1 MSDIVES
8 TRVFP
13 EQLRKSVDAS
23 RFAWESTEELEPL
36 EAIIGQDRAVRA
48 IGFGVDID
56 SEGYNIFA
64 VGPPGSGR
72 TTAVRQFLERRAAE
86 RPQPDEWC
94 YVHNFQDPRRPKA
107 LSLAPGRAATLR
119 DGMEEVIEQLEQEIP
134 RAFEG
139 EFYEQKRREI
149 LLGFQERQQELL
161 HQLERY
167 LNERNFALIRGQ
179 MGLAIAPVVDGQVL
193 SAEEYEQL
201 APEQKRVFESH
212 RPQLQEQYDK
222 TMRQTRELDRERR
235 QSIEKLKTE
244 MAGFVA
250 DQVMEELI
258 ETFADNQ
265 GVAEYLKAVRDDIVQ
280 HADEFMP
287 GGKEDPQAF
296 LMQRLGVTPST
307 RTRYTVNMLT
317 SDCGETC
324 APIVIEDNPTY
335 HNLIGRIEHRS
346 QFGAMFTD
354 FTQIRAGT
362 LHRANGGYLVA
373 EAKNVLA
380 NPLAWDAL
388 KRALRSKRIKIEEI
402 AQFYGLVA
410 TVTLEPEP
418 IPLDIKVVLIGDER
432 LYQLLYALDE
442 DFRELFKVKAE
453 FALRADLDDDLAD
466 SYVRFIGD
474 LCRREGLPAF
484 ASDAAA
490 RVIEE
495 TSRYAEDQ
503 EKATVR
509 MAQVADLIREAAYW
523 ARQAGHAP
531 VSAEDVRK
539 AIDERVTRQEAAA
552 ERYRKSIAEGSI
564 FIDTQGEV
572 VGQINGL
579 SIVQAGN
586 FAFGI
591 PSRVTARTFMGR
603 SGIASIDREV
613 KMSGPI
619 HDKGQLI
626 LSSYLASHFAQDQSL
641 TLSASLTFEQLYS
654 GVEGDSASS
663 TELYALLS
671 SLADVPIKQNLAVT
685 GSVNQL
691 GQVQPIGGV
700 NAKIEGFYDVCR
712 EAGLTGDQGVLIP
725 RANLRNLMLRE
736 DVVEAVREGKFHI
749 YAVSRVEEGIEL
761 LTGVPAGEADK
772 DGEYPEGTIYAR
784 VRAKL
789 KKYAANIRKTSKD
802 EEVNNHLAPE
812 ESDGSDQDSEQP
824 NPT

>member
-1 MSDIVES
+1 MSDILKAS
-8 TRVFP
+8 RVPP
-13 EQLRKSVDAS
+13 EQLRKWIDAS
-23 RFAWESTEELEPL
+23 RFAWESTDELAPL
-36 EAIIGQDRAVRA
+36 EAIIGQDRAVGA

-72 TTAVRQFLERRAAE
+72 TTAVRQFLTRRAAE

-94 YVHNFQDPRRPKA
+94 YVHNFQDPRRPNA
-107 LSLAPGRAATLR
+107 LSLAPGRSGVLR

-134 RAFEG
+134 RTFEG
-139 EFYEQKRREI
+139 EFYEQRRREI
-149 LLGFQERQQELL
+149 LLDFQERQQELL
-161 HQLERY
+161 HQLEEY
-167 LNERNFALIRGQ
+167 LNERDFALIRGQ

-201 APEQKRVFESH
+201 DPEQKRVFESH

-222 TMRQTRELDRERR
+222 TMRETRELDRERR
-235 QSIEKLKTE
+235 RSIENLKTE

-250 DQVMEELI
+250 DQVMEEI
-258 ETFADNQ
+258 MDTFSDNS
-265 GVAEYLKAVRDDIVQ
+265 GVSEYLKAVRDDIIQ
-280 HADEFMP
+280 HADDFMP
-287 GGKEDPQAF
+287 GEEKDPQAI
-296 LMQRLGVTPST
+296 LMQRMGATPST
-307 RTRYTVNMLT
+307 RTRYTVNALS
-317 SDCGETC
+317 SDCEDVC

-335 HNLIGRIEHRS
+335 HNLVGRIEHRT

-354 FTQIRAGT
+354 FTQIRAGA

-373 EAKNVLA
+373 EAKNVLS

-388 KRALRSKRIKIEEI
+388 KRALRNRRIKMEEMS
-402 AQFYGLVA
+402 QFYGLLA

-453 FALRADLDDDLAD
+453 FALRADLDDGLAD
-466 SYVRFIGD
+466 SYARFIGD
-474 LCRREGLPAF
+474 LCRRESLPAF
-484 ASDAAA
+484 VPDAAA

-495 TSRYAEDQ
+495 ASRYADDQ
-503 EKATVR
+503 EKVTVR

-523 ARQAGHAP
+523 ARQSDHES
-531 VSAEDVRK
+531 VKAEDVRK
-539 AIDERVTRQEAAA
+539 AIDERMTRQEAAA
-552 ERYRKSIAEGSI
+552 ERYRESIAQGSI

-579 SIVQAGN
+579 SIIQAGN

-626 LSSYLASHFAQDQSL
+626 LSSYLASHFAQDQAL

-671 SLADVPIKQNLAVT
+671 SLAEVPIKQNLAVT

-712 EAGLTGDQGVLIP
+712 ETGLTGDQGVLIP
-725 RANLRNLMLRE
+725 KANLRNLMLRE

-749 YAVSRVEEGIEL
+749 HAVSRVEEGIEL
-761 LTGVPAGEADK
+761 LTGVPAGEGDEN
-772 DGEYPEGTIYAR
+772 GEYPKGTIYAKAR
-784 VRAKL
+784 AKLQEYAAKL
-789 KKYAANIRKTSKD
+789 KKNSK
-802 EEVNNHLAPE
+802 EQEVTNHLADE
-812 ESDGSDQDSEQP
+812 QAGGSDQAKGEAD
-824 NPT
+824 

>member
-1 MSDIVES
+1 MSDILKAS
-8 TRVFP
+8 RVPP
-13 EQLRKSVDAS
+13 EQLRKWIDAS
-23 RFAWESTEELEPL
+23 RFAWESTDELAPL
-36 EAIIGQDRAVRA
+36 EAIIGQDRAVGA

-72 TTAVRQFLERRAAE
+72 TTAVRQFLTRRAGE

-94 YVHNFQDPRRPKA
+94 YVHNFQDPRRPNA
-107 LSLAPGRAATLR
+107 LSLAPGRSGVLR

-134 RAFEG
+134 RTFEG
-139 EFYEQKRREI
+139 EFYEQRRREI
-149 LLGFQERQQELL
+149 LLDFQERQQELL
-161 HQLERY
+161 HQLEEY
-167 LNERNFALIRGQ
+167 LNERDFALIRGQ

-201 APEQKRVFESH
+201 DPEQKRVFESH

-222 TMRQTRELDRERR
+222 TMRETRELDRERR
-235 QSIEKLKTE
+235 RSIENLKTE

-250 DQVMEELI
+250 DQGMEEI
-258 ETFADNQ
+258 MDTFSDNS
-265 GVAEYLKAVRDDIVQ
+265 GVSEYLKAVRDDIIQ
-280 HADEFMP
+280 HADDFMP
-287 GGKEDPQAF
+287 GEEKDPQAI
-296 LMQRLGVTPST
+296 LMQRMGATPST
-307 RTRYTVNMLT
+307 RTRYTVNALS
-317 SDCGETC
+317 SDCEDVC

-335 HNLIGRIEHRS
+335 HNLVGRIEHRT

-354 FTQIRAGT
+354 FTQIRAGA

-373 EAKNVLA
+373 EAKNVLS

-388 KRALRSKRIKIEEI
+388 KRALRNRRIKMEEMS
-402 AQFYGLVA
+402 QFYGLLA

-453 FALRADLDDDLAD
+453 FALRADLDDGLAD
-466 SYVRFIGD
+466 SYARFIGD
-474 LCRREGLPAF
+474 LCRRESLPAF
-484 ASDAAA
+484 VPDAAA

-495 TSRYAEDQ
+495 ASRYADDQ
-503 EKATVR
+503 EKVTVR

-523 ARQAGHAP
+523 ARQSDHES
-531 VSAEDVRK
+531 VKAEDVRK
-539 AIDERVTRQEAAA
+539 AIDERMTRQEAAA
-552 ERYRKSIAEGSI
+552 ERYRESIAQGSI

-579 SIVQAGN
+579 SIIQAGN

-626 LSSYLASHFAQDQSL
+626 LSSYLASHFAQDQAL

-671 SLADVPIKQNLAVT
+671 SLAEVAIKQNLAVT

-712 EAGLTGDQGVLIP
+712 ETGLTGDQGVLIP
-725 RANLRNLMLRE
+725 KANLRNLMLRE

-749 YAVSRVEEGIEL
+749 HAVSRVEEGIEL
-761 LTGVPAGEADK
+761 LTGVPAGEGDEN
-772 DGEYPEGTIYAR
+772 GEYPKGTIYAKAR
-784 VRAKL
+784 AKLQEYAAKL
-789 KKYAANIRKTSKD
+789 KKNSK
-802 EEVNNHLAPE
+802 EQEVTNHLADE
-812 ESDGSDQDSEQP
+812 QAGGSDQAKGEAD
-824 NPT
+824 

>member
-1 MSDIVES
+1 MSNILASFEVAPD
-8 TRVFP
+8 
-13 EQLRKSVDAS
+13 QLRAQIDPL
-23 RFAWESTEELEPL
+23 RFAWQSSEELEPL
-36 EAIIGQDRAVRA
+36 DAIIGQDRAVGA
-48 IGFGVDID
+48 IGFGVEIG

-64 VGPPGSGR
+64 VGPAGSGR
-72 TTAVRQFLERRAAE
+72 TTAIRQYLARRAAE
-86 RPQPDEWC
+86 RAQPDEWC
-94 YVHNFQDPRRPKA
+94 YVHNFEDPRRPRA
-107 LSLAPGRAATLR
+107 LSLAPGRATTLR
-119 DGMEEVIEQLEQEIP
+119 DGMAEVVEQLEQEIP

-139 EFYEQKRREI
+139 EFYEQRRREI
-149 LLGFQERQQELL
+149 LLNFQQRQQEMLR
-161 HQLERY
+161 QLEQY

-179 MGLAIAPVVDGQVL
+179 MGLAIAPIVDGQVL

-201 APEQKRVFESH
+201 DAEQKRAFESH

-222 TMRQTRELDRERR
+222 TMRQTRELDRDRR
-235 QSIEKLKTE
+235 RSIEKLKTE

-250 DQVMEELI
+250 DQVMEDLQEA
-258 ETFADNQ
+258 FADNAI
-265 GVAEYLKAVRDDIVQ
+265 VLTYLQAVRDDIIQ

-287 GGKEDPQAF
+287 KEEQDPQAL
-296 LMQRLGVTPST
+296 LMSQMGSGATT
-307 RTRYTVNMLT
+307 RTRYTVNVLT
-317 SDCGETC
+317 ADCADGC

-335 HNLIGRIEHRS
+335 QNLVGRIEHRS

-354 FTQIRAGT
+354 FTQIRSGA

-373 EAKNVLA
+373 EAKDILS
-380 NPLAWDAL
+380 NPLAWEAL
-388 KRALRSKRIKIEEI
+388 KRALRNKHIKIEEM

-410 TVTLEPEP
+410 SVTLEPEP

-453 FALRADLDDDLAD
+453 FATRTALDDDLAE
-466 SYVRFIGD
+466 SYPRFIGD
-474 LCRREGLPAF
+474 LCRRESLLPYGP
-484 ASDAAA
+484 DAAA
-490 RVIEE
+490 KVIEE
-495 TSRYAEDQ
+495 ASRYAEDQ
-503 EKATVR
+503 ERATVR
-509 MAQVADLIREAAYW
+509 MAQVADLVREGAYW
-523 ARQAGHAP
+523 AKQEGAP
-531 VSAEDVRK
+531 LVTADHVRK
-539 AIDERVTRQEAAA
+539 AIAERAIRQEAAA
-552 ERYRKSIAEGSI
+552 ERYRESIAEGSI
-564 FIDTQGEV
+564 FIDTQGSV

-579 SIVQAGN
+579 SVIQAGN
-586 FAFGI
+586 YTFGI

-626 LSSYLASHFAQDQSL
+626 LSSYLASHFAQEHPL

-691 GQVQPIGGV
+691 GQIQPIGGA
-700 NAKIEGFYDVCR
+700 NAKIEGFFDVCR
-712 EAGLTGDQGVLIP
+712 EVGLTGDQGVLIP

-736 DVVEAVREGKFHI
+736 DVVEAVREAKFHI
-749 YAVSRVEEGIEL
+749 YAVSRIEEGIEL
-761 LTGVPAGEADK
+761 LTGIPAGEREE
-772 DGEYPEGTIYAR
+772 DGEYPEGTIYAA

-789 KKYAANIRKTSKD
+789 KQYAANIKKGGNDKESK
-802 EEVNNHLAPE
+802 NHLAGEDAE
-812 ESDGSDQDSEQP
+812 EAPATAPDQE
-824 NPT
+824 

>member
-1 MSDIVES
+1 MSDIAES
-8 TRVFP
+8 SRVPP
-13 EQLRKSVDAS
+13 EQLRKSIDAS
-23 RFAWESTEELEPL
+23 RFAWKSTEELDPL
-36 EAIIGQDRAVRA
+36 ETIIGQDRAVGA

-72 TTAVRQFLERRAAE
+72 TTAVRQFLTRRAAE

-94 YVHNFQDPRRPKA
+94 YVHNFQDPRRPSA
-107 LSLAPGRAATLR
+107 LSLAPGRAAMLR

-134 RAFEG
+134 RTFEG
-139 EFYEQKRREI
+139 EFYEQRRREI
-149 LLGFQERQQELL
+149 LLDFQERQQELL
-161 HQLERY
+161 HQLEQY

-201 APEQKRVFESH
+201 DPEQKRVFESH
-212 RPQLQEQYDK
+212 RPQLQEQYDR
-222 TMRQTRELDRERR
+222 TMRETRELDRERR
-235 QSIEKLKTE
+235 RSIENLKTE

-250 DQVMEELI
+250 DQVMEEI
-258 ETFADNQ
+258 MDTFSDNS
-265 GVAEYLKAVRDDIVQ
+265 GVTEYLKAVRDDIVQ
-280 HADEFMP
+280 HADEFML
-287 GGKEDPQAF
+287 GEEQDPQAI
-296 LMQRLGVTPST
+296 LMQRMGTIPST
-307 RTRYTVNMLT
+307 RTRYTVNVLA
-317 SDCGETC
+317 SDCEGGC

-335 HNLIGRIEHRS
+335 HNLIGRIEHRT

-354 FTQIRAGT
+354 FTQIRAGA

-373 EAKNVLA
+373 EAKNVLS
-380 NPLAWDAL
+380 NPLSWDAL
-388 KRALRSKRIKIEEI
+388 KRALRNRRIKIEEMS
-402 AQFYGLVA
+402 QFYGLLA

-453 FALRADLDDDLAD
+453 FALRADFDDGLAD
-466 SYVRFIGD
+466 SYARFIGD
-474 LCRREGLPAF
+474 LCRRESLPAF
-484 ASDAAA
+484 DALAAA

-495 TSRYAEDQ
+495 ASRYAEDQ
-503 EKATVR
+503 EKVTVR

-523 ARQAGHAP
+523 AREADHDAVG
-531 VSAEDVRK
+531 AEDVRK
-539 AIDERVTRQEAAA
+539 AIDEWITRQEAAA
-552 ERYRKSIAEGSI
+552 ERYRESIAEGSI

-579 SIVQAGN
+579 SIIQTGN
-586 FAFGI
+586 FSFGI

-626 LSSYLASHFAQDQSL
+626 LSSYLASHFAQDQAL

-712 EAGLTGDQGVLIP
+712 EMGLTGEQGVLIP

-736 DVVEAVREGKFHI
+736 DVVQAVREGKFHI
-749 YAVSRVEEGIEL
+749 HAVSRVEEGIEL
-761 LTGVPAGEADK
+761 LTGVPAGERDEN
-772 DGEYPEGTIYAR
+772 GEYPEGTIYAK

-789 KKYAANIRKTSKD
+789 QEYAAKLKKNSK
-802 EEVNNHLAPE
+802 EQEVTNHLADE
-812 ESDGSDQDSEQP
+812 QAGGSDQVKDEAD
-824 NPT
+824 

>member
-1 MSDIVES
+1 MSDILKAS
-8 TRVFP
+8 RVPP
-13 EQLRKSVDAS
+13 EQLRKWIDAS
-23 RFAWESTEELEPL
+23 RFAWESTDELAPL
-36 EAIIGQDRAVRA
+36 EAIIGQDRAVGA

-72 TTAVRQFLERRAAE
+72 TTAVRQFLTRRAGE

-94 YVHNFQDPRRPKA
+94 YVHNFQDPRRPNA
-107 LSLAPGRAATLR
+107 LSLAPGRSGVLR

-134 RAFEG
+134 RTFEG
-139 EFYEQKRREI
+139 EFYEQRRREI
-149 LLGFQERQQELL
+149 LLDFQERQQELL
-161 HQLERY
+161 HQLEEY
-167 LNERNFALIRGQ
+167 LNERDFALIRGQ

-201 APEQKRVFESH
+201 DPEQKRVFESH

-222 TMRQTRELDRERR
+222 TMRETRELDRERR
-235 QSIEKLKTE
+235 RSIENLKTE

-250 DQVMEELI
+250 DQVMEEI
-258 ETFADNQ
+258 MDTFSDNP
-265 GVAEYLKAVRDDIVQ
+265 GVSEYLKAVRDDIVQ
-280 HADEFMP
+280 HADDFMP
-287 GGKEDPQAF
+287 GEEKDPQAI
-296 LMQRLGVTPST
+296 LMQRMGATPST
-307 RTRYTVNMLT
+307 RTRYTVNALS
-317 SDCGETC
+317 SDCEDVC

-335 HNLIGRIEHRS
+335 HNLVGRIEHRT

-354 FTQIRAGT
+354 FTQIRAGA

-373 EAKNVLA
+373 EAKNVLS

-388 KRALRSKRIKIEEI
+388 KRALRNRRIKMEEMS
-402 AQFYGLVA
+402 QFYGLLA

-453 FALRADLDDDLAD
+453 FALRADLDDGLAD
-466 SYVRFIGD
+466 SYARFIGD
-474 LCRREGLPAF
+474 LCRRESLPAF
-484 ASDAAA
+484 GPDAAA

-495 TSRYAEDQ
+495 ASRYADDQ
-503 EKATVR
+503 EKVTVR

-523 ARQAGHAP
+523 ARQSDHES
-531 VSAEDVRK
+531 VKAEDVRK
-539 AIDERVTRQEAAA
+539 AIDERMTRQEAAA
-552 ERYRKSIAEGSI
+552 ERYRESIAQGSI
-564 FIDTQGEV
+564 FIDTQGDV

-579 SIVQAGN
+579 SIIQAGN

-626 LSSYLASHFAQDQSL
+626 LSSYLASHFAQDQAL

-671 SLADVPIKQNLAVT
+671 SLAEVPIKQNLAVT

-712 EAGLTGDQGVLIP
+712 ETGLTGDQGVLIP
-725 RANLRNLMLRE
+725 KANLRNLMLRD

-749 YAVSRVEEGIEL
+749 HAVSRVEEGIEL
-761 LTGVPAGEADK
+761 LTGVPAGERDEN
-772 DGEYPEGTIYAR
+772 GEYPKGTIYAKAR
-784 VRAKL
+784 AKLQEYAAKL
-789 KKYAANIRKTSKD
+789 KKNSK
-802 EEVNNHLAPE
+802 EQEVTNHLADE
-812 ESDGSDQDSEQP
+812 QAGGSDQAKGEAD
-824 NPT
+824 